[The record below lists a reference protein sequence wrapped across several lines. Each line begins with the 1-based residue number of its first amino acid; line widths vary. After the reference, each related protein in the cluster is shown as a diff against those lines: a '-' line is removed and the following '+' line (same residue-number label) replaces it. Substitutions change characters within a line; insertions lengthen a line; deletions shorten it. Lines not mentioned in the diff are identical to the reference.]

1 MFAMA
6 EAVMRTAVLDSR
18 LLSIIWP
25 YVLLIVLAAT
35 SLQFLRL
42 VILTIFTALRILV
55 RAVLFVI
62 SWPIFLILLPARAFI
77 FLTKLTMK
85 ITFYVAMA
93 AIAYQLLGSALNPD
107 MIKEAFGEVLQ
118 YVQTTFLQQ

>member
-1 MFAMA
+1 MA

-18 LLSIIWP
+18 FLTIIWP
-25 YVLLIVLAAT
+25 YVLLIVLAVT

-42 VILTIFTALRILV
+42 VILTIFTVLRLLV
-55 RAVLFVI
+55 RAVLLVI

-77 FLTKLTMK
+77 FLTKLTIK

-93 AIAYQLLGSALNPD
+93 AIAYQLLGGALNSE
-107 MIKEAFGEVLQ
+107 MIKETFGEVLL